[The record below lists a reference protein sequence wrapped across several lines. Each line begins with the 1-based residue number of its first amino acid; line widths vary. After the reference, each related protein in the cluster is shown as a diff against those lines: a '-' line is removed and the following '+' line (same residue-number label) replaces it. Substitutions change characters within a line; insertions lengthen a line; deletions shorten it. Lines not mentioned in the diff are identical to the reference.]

1 MFFSCFFPCFF
12 SCFFHVFFF
21 IDNRKY
27 LKIQKRLI
35 EQGFHQP
42 IQQLGIE
49 TVGNMDAPD
58 IPTIDGNTLRCM
70 MQERKD
76 VIVIDTRFSFEYE
89 GFSKKKTRKKAVFFI
104 FFSLFFFPIF
114 FVFFLIFLVIYPFL
128 T

>member
-89 GFSKKKTRKKAVFFI
+89 GFSKKKKLEKKQFFSYFFRCFFFLFFS
-104 FFSLFFFPIF
+104 FFSLFFSLFTHF
-114 FVFFLIFLVIYPFL
+114 
-128 T
+128 